1 MDKKYTTL
9 FRDLAQA
16 TAATAEQVMDYD
28 SQKNDEKGF
37 ETAKVMR
44 DEFQALAESI
54 DNLHEDYQINKADI
68 ARLLVGAMIQTN
80 QIQDRIN
87 NLKKAI
93 TGYQTDVIPKLQEI
107 LNNAKDDEEA
117 SKMANEKF
125 VLESK

>member
-1 MDKKYTTL
+1 MDKKYTIL

-44 DEFQALAESI
+44 DDFQALAESI

-87 NLKKAI
+87 NLKKAM

-107 LNNAKDDEEA
+107 LDNAKDDEEA
-117 SKMANEKF
+117 SKMANELFIIEDK
-125 VLESK
+125 

>member
-107 LNNAKDDEEA
+107 LDNAKDDEEA

-125 VLESK
+125 VLESE

>member
-37 ETAKVMR
+37 ETAKIMR

-87 NLKKAI
+87 NLKKAM

-107 LNNAKDDEEA
+107 LDNAKDDEEA

-125 VLESK
+125 VLENE

>member
-107 LNNAKDDEEA
+107 LDNAKDDEEA

-125 VLESK
+125 VLENE

>member
-28 SQKNDEKGF
+28 SQKNDKKGF
-37 ETAKVMR
+37 ETAKIMR

-107 LNNAKDDEEA
+107 LDNAKDDEEA

-125 VLESK
+125 VLENE